1 MGNFSHRIGQPED
14 VANYVAFLASD
25 ESSYVNG
32 EILIVSE
39 VVSSRLWNINNLFLF
54 IFGSLL

>member
-1 MGNFSHRIGQPED
+1 MGNFYHRIGQPED

-25 ESSYVNG
+25 EASYING

-39 VVSSRLWNINNLFLF
+39 VVTPRM
-54 IFGSLL
+54 